1 MIYDVII
8 VGSGPAGLTAAIYA
22 VRAQLS
28 VLVLEKEY
36 MSGGQMLNTYEVDN
50 YPGLP
55 GIGGFELGVKFR
67 EHAEKL
73 GVKFINIEVRHIG
86 EERNP
91 FFREGAPEGD
101 AAAGNGAAGNVGAG
115 NGAAGDVAA
124 GEHVWVLNTSGEEF
138 RARAVVLAMGAKHR
152 LLGVPGEKE
161 LAGMGVSY
169 CATCDGAFFKER
181 TVAVVGGGD
190 VAAEDALF
198 LARGCEKVYLIH
210 RRDELRAA
218 PLLQEQLRACKNV
231 EFIWDSE
238 VTEICG
244 DEQVESIRIRNKKD
258 GSERTLELEGVF
270 IAVGTR
276 PNTEIVTNLLH
287 LDKNGYI
294 SASEDGITEKPGIF
308 AAGDIRTKRLRQ
320 IVTAVSDGANVITSV
335 EAYLNR
341 TK

>member
-55 GIGGFELGVKFR
+55 GIGGFELGMKFR

-86 EERNP
+86 EETAPHFCDGLPENNAVAENVIDSKTACMNDP
-91 FFREGAPEGD
+91 AREHIWG
-101 AAAGNGAAGNVGAG
+101 
-115 NGAAGDVAA
+115 
-124 GEHVWVLNTSGEEF
+124 LYTSGEEF
-138 RARAVVLAMGAKHR
+138 RARTVVLAMGAKHST
-152 LLGVPGEKE
+152 LGVPGEKE

-181 TVAVVGGGD
+181 AVAVVGGGD
-190 VAAEDALF
+190 VAVEDALF
-198 LARGCEKVYLIH
+198 LARGCSKVYLIH

-218 PLLQEQLRACKNV
+218 RFLQEQLRACKNV

-238 VTEICG
+238 VTEIRG
-244 DEQVESIRIRNKKD
+244 DDQVESIRIRNKKD
-258 GSERTLELEGVF
+258 GSEQALEVDGVF

-276 PNTEIVTNLLH
+276 PNTEIVTKLLQ

-320 IVTAVSDGANVITSV
+320 IVTAVSDGANVISSV

-341 TK
+341 A